1 MTRVPFWMSSALV
14 SRVLVTLIRMR
25 DKSDWRSRL
34 KCFGLY
40 EPSMGVD
47 NTGRRYD
54 DEKSV
59 AQLLSRESLDCPDK
73 RPSGSIYA
81 RPLVGEAFSR
91 GQSNQNSFHWKNKT
105 FPFLFSSP
113 FYQETDRTARQIGD
127 GRENKQITKTAQS
140 FFSFFL
146 FFPPRK

>member
-1 MTRVPFWMSSALV
+1 MTRVPFLMSSALV

-59 AQLLSRESLDCPDK
+59 AQLLSRERVSTAPIKGHQRVYMRVRSLVKLSP
-73 RPSGSIYA
+73 A
-81 RPLVGEAFSR
+81 ASR
-91 GQSNQNSFHWKNKT
+91 IKIPFIGKIKL
-105 FPFLFSSP
+105 FLFY
-113 FYQETDRTARQIGD
+113 FLLHFTRKRTERRDKSA
-127 GRENKQITKTAQS
+127 TAEKIS
-140 FFSFFL
+140 
-146 FFPPRK
+146 K